1 MAEIVAVV
9 GVVASVASI
18 ADEGLKI
25 YGYLNTYIEKI
36 RNADRDIAG
45 FANDV
50 RDTSVVLQQ
59 LGVNLDLEKETRICR
74 PEFYHS
80 LSENIEDCAEIFS
93 EIDSTLAQSADVVGS
108 ETGKPKIY
116 SMKGRDK
123 FRWPFKHSK
132 VTLLR
137 SDLDRLKKNLHLMI
151 TVMSHARE
159 VQVMKEEKQ
168 VMDKEKEITE
178 REKETQHR

>member
-1 MAEIVAVV
+1 MAEIIAVV

-36 RNADRDIAG
+36 RNTDRDIAG

-59 LGVNLDLEKETRICR
+59 LGGSLDLEKETRICR

-80 LSENIEDCAEIFS
+80 LSENIQDCAKIFG

-108 ETGKPKIY
+108 EIGRPKTY

-123 FRWPFKHSK
+123 FRWPFQHSK

-168 VMDKEKEITE
+168 TMEKAKEITQKEKETKY
-178 REKETQHR
+178 R